1 MKMKTFVIAAAG
13 VAIAAGFAG
22 CRVRVDKDANG
33 KDKTVQ
39 VDTPFGGVH
48 VNTDQISASD
58 LGLPVY
64 PGAQQVRDNDKNK
77 SADVHM
83 GFGEWQL
90 HVRAISYET
99 SDPQDKV
106 VAFYKKAMGRFGN
119 VLTCQ
124 DNSAVGTPSVTA
136 GGLSCSDSGNGRQ
149 HFNYDGN
156 DYGGKNN
163 NGLQLKAG
171 SKRHQHILGFEH
183 PENGQTRFA
192 LVSLDLPD
200 MGKDSDN
207 SD

>member
-1 MKMKTFVIAAAG
+1 MKIKTFVIAAAG
-13 VAIAAGFAG
+13 VAITAGFAG

-33 KDKTVQ
+33 QEKTVQ

-64 PGAQQVRDNDKNK
+64 PGAQQVRGDDKHK
-77 SADVHM
+77 SADVHL

-90 HVRAISYET
+90 HIKAVSYQT
-99 SDPQDKV
+99 TDSQDKV
-106 VAFYKKAMGRFGN
+106 LAFYKKSMGRFGD

-124 DNSAVGTPSVTA
+124 DTSPVGTPTVTA
-136 GGLSCSDSGNGRQ
+136 EGLTCADSGTHQ
-149 HFNYDGN
+149 HFKFDNH
-156 DYGGKNN
+156 DYTRGEGM
-163 NGLQLKAG
+163 QLKAG
-171 SKRHQHILGFEH
+171 SSRHQHIIGFEQ

-192 LVSLDLPD
+192 LVSLDLPANLD
-200 MGKDSDN
+200 KGSDH